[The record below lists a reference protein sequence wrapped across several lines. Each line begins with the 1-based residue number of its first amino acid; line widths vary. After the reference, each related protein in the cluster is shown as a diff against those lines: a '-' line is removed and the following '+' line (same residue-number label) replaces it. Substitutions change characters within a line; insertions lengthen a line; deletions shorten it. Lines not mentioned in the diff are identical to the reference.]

1 MTTDIQP
8 LGCLHATFY
17 AAVAFN
23 ENHVTLFHGHCISI
37 DLLMLVCMKSLVL
50 TEQEVFAVV
59 SLVGLSQAF
68 VTQHFETLAM
78 HRKEYI

>member
-1 MTTDIQP
+1 MTTDIP
-8 LGCLHATFY
+8 SLGCLHATFH
-17 AAVAFN
+17 AKVAFN
-23 ENHVTLFHGHCISI
+23 ENHAFTVTLFHGHCISI

-68 VTQHFETLAM
+68 ITPAL
-78 HRKEYI
+78 